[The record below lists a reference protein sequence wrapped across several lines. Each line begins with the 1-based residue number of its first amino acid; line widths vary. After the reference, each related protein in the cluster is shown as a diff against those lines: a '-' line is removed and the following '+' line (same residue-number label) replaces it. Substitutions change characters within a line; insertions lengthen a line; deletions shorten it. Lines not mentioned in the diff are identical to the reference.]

1 MADTTIDNLNAS
13 HETADLHPH
22 EDVRTYYVIFAWLM
36 GLLALTVIASLIPFD
51 KFAPGL
57 NVIIALI
64 IAIVKA
70 ALVVMFFMHVKH
82 ASKLTWAF
90 ASAAFLW
97 LAILLALTFNDYLT
111 RRSLPGAPSDQPP
124 APAAARNI
132 AAAQAPPL
140 HE

>member
-1 MADTTIDNLNAS
+1 MADSKIDNLGAT
-13 HETADLHPH
+13 HETSELHPH
-22 EDVRTYYVIFAWLM
+22 EELRTYYVIFAWLM
-36 GLLALTVIASLIPFD
+36 GLLVLTVIASLIPFD

-70 ALVVMFFMHVKH
+70 SLVVMYFMHVKH

-97 LAILLALTFNDYLT
+97 LAIMVGLTFNDYFT
-111 RRSLPGAPSDQPP
+111 RRSLPGEPPVRPP
-124 APAAARNI
+124 APRNVAALQN
-132 AAAQAPPL
+132 PPA

>member
-1 MADTTIDNLNAS
+1 MTQSTVDKIGAA
-13 HETADLHPH
+13 HETSEMHPH
-22 EDVRTYYVIFAWLM
+22 EALRTYYIIFAWLM
-36 GLLALTVIASLIPFD
+36 GLLVLTVIASLIHFD

-57 NVIIALI
+57 NVIIALV

-90 ASAAFLW
+90 ATAAFLW
-97 LAILLALTFNDYLT
+97 LAIMLALTFNDYAT
-111 RRSLPGAPSDQPP
+111 RRSLPGAPQESPP
-124 APAAARNI
+124 APRNI
-132 AAAQAPPL
+132 TPPHNPPL